1 LDTFA
6 DSSWYF
12 ARFTNPASDTPVDK
26 QAADYWLPVD
36 QYIGGIEHAILHL
49 LYARYF
55 TRAMSKLG
63 MVEAAEPFAGLFTQG
78 MVCHETYKDAGG
90 NWVAADEIEKRGAKA
105 FIAGTDTEIAI
116 GASEKM
122 SKSKK
127 NTIAPETIIAE
138 YGADTIRWFMLSD
151 TPPERDIE
159 WTDAG
164 AEGCWRFVQRI
175 WRLASESEGLPPP
188 GTAAAANDEASKALR
203 QAAHKAIAAVTE
215 DLEHLRFNRAVA
227 QLYTLANVI
236 GGAEKADPSVRRE
249 ALEAIVLLSAP
260 MMPHL
265 AEACWQALG
274 HAKLVAETPW
284 PKYDPALTA
293 SDSVTIAIQVNGK
306 RRGEI
311 SMAKNA
317 DNKDVETAAL
327 AEEGVIR
334 ALEGKTPKKVI
345 VVPNRIVNIVA

>member
-1 LDTFA
+1 MNKA
-6 DSSWYF
+6 
-12 ARFTNPASDTPVDK
+12 
-26 QAADYWLPVD
+26 AADYWLAVD

-49 LYARYF
+49 LYARFF
-55 TRAMSKLG
+55 TRAMNRLDLVS
-63 MVEAAEPFAGLFTQG
+63 VAEPFAGLFTQG
-78 MVCHETYKDAGG
+78 MVCHETYKNAAGE
-90 NWVAADEIEKRGAKA
+90 WVSPDEVEKRGEKG
-105 FIAGTDTEIAI
+105 FLIGTDTEVSV

-127 NTIAPETIIAE
+127 NVIAPEPIIEA

-164 AEGCWRFVQRI
+164 AEGCWRFVQRV
-175 WRLASESEGLPPP
+175 WRLCTESQGLPAP
-188 GTAAAANDEASKALR
+188 GTPVSADDEASKSLR
-203 QAAHKAIAAVTE
+203 QATHKAIAAVTE
-215 DLEHLRFNRAVA
+215 HLEHLRFNSAVA

-236 GGAEKADPSVRRE
+236 GSADKANPAVRRE
-249 ALEAIVLLSAP
+249 ALEALVLLSAP

-265 AEACWQALG
+265 AESCWQALG
-274 HAKLVAETPW
+274 YTKLVAETPW

-311 SMAKNA
+311 TVAKNA
-317 DNKDVETAAL
+317 DTKDVEAAAL
-327 AEEGVIR
+327 AEDGVQR
-334 ALEGKTPKKVI
+334 ALEGKAPKKVI